1 MWYDFY
7 GIVLRCQLSISVA
20 MPEVEHILPRI
31 EIITNPWVLYVSC
44 CSKWFVHINSSTF
57 YSEETEAQRKGVT

>member
-31 EIITNPWVLYVSC
+31 EITNPWVLCISC
-44 CSKWFVHINSSTF
+44 YSKQFVHINSSTF